1 MVNGF
6 KYLLVFLP
14 IMFLTLFPASSIQQP
29 PDSSESAVIS
39 YYEVNYTVTFNITF
53 INIGPSTISGLEI
66 WVSVIGNRTYG
77 GLYDAPVQDSYII
90 SITPTPASTLR
101 DVNNLDNEILYFNT
115 SIPANSTY
123 MITMIYNIS
132 SFEKIWLISPSL
144 IENYNTSSEIYLNYT
159 KPENFIESDNPLII
173 SVARQLASDVENPLL
188 IVQKFYEWVSSNI
201 QYQIQTDER
210 GALWALENMV
220 GDCSE
225 YSDLFIALC
234 RAYGIPARK
243 VLGWAFSDPVN
254 YMALGS
260 YQYHNYSAHA
270 WAEVYFEEYGWMAF
284 DPTWGNSGYYY
295 FGRMDPFHL
304 VTIVGQNV
312 STTDFEASEFSFI
325 GYRVN
330 GTGDLSYSTDIS
342 LDIIKIS
349 SITESYSLEYAS
361 LVIVVLVVILFIT
374 GVVSKRTFKKS
385 LRSVK

>member
-1 MVNGF
+1 
-6 KYLLVFLP
+6 
-14 IMFLTLFPASSIQQP
+14 MFLTIFPFPSIQQP
-29 PDSSESAVIS
+29 SDSSEGAVIR
-39 YYEVNYTVTFNITF
+39 YYDVNYIVTFNITF
-53 INIGPSTISGLEI
+53 INGGSSPISGLEI
-66 WVSVIGNRTYG
+66 WVSVIGNRTG
-77 GLYDAPVQDSYII
+77 GGRYDTPVQNSYII
-90 SITPTPASTLR
+90 SITPPPVATLR

-123 MITMIYNIS
+123 MISMIYNIS
-132 SFEKIWLISPSL
+132 SFEKAWLINPSL
-144 IENYNTSSEIYLNYT
+144 IENYNTTSEIYLNYT
-159 KPENFIESDNPLII
+159 KPENLIESDNPLII
-173 SVARQLASDVENPLL
+173 SFAHQLAGDLENPLL
-188 IVQKFYEWVSSNI
+188 VVQKFYEWVSSNI
-201 QYQIQTDER
+201 QYQVQTVER

-270 WAEVYFEEYGWMAF
+270 WVEVYFEEYGWIAF

-295 FGRMDPFHL
+295 SGRMDPFHL

-312 STTDFEASEFSFI
+312 STTDFEAIEFSFI
-325 GYRVN
+325 GYRVS
-330 GTGDLSYSTDIS
+330 GTGDLSYSTEIS

-349 SITESYSLEYAS
+349 SITASYSVEFAS
-361 LVIVVLVVILFIT
+361 LVIVVLTVILLVA

-385 LRSVK
+385 LSSVK